1 MPSLLFLSCCFCSLA
16 AWLLLAIPAPGSS
29 ALGAEAA
36 AAPEETALRVLV
48 LLPKDDAYLFSL
60 ARVRPAIEYAVRS
73 LEANGSLLP
82 AGYKFRLFYSDSDC
96 GNRALFSMVDMVALK
111 REWPDL
117 LLGPVCDYAA
127 APVARL
133 ASHWNLPMISAG
145 ALAAGFS
152 PKTGEYSHLTRVS
165 PGYAKMGE
173 MFLALFRHHKW
184 TRVLLVYHDDKEQ
197 RSCFFAAEGVHLVF
211 REAGLHLD
219 DFAFEESGKYAD
231 DVVRAIQG
239 GERGEGSRAE
249 GGSRRDRSPRFLP
262 GVRFPSGAAKQSAG
276 EAARNPGREGSRGHC
291 SSPDL

>member
-16 AWLLLAIPAPGSS
+16 AWLLLATPAPGS
-29 ALGAEAA
+29 GAPGEEKEVAA
-36 AAPEETALRVLV
+36 AAAAEEETTLRVLV
-48 LLPKDDAYLFSL
+48 LLPKNDAYLFSL

-96 GNRALFSMVDMVALK
+96 GNRALFSLVDMIALK

-173 MFLALFRHHKW
+173 MFLALFRYRKW
-184 TRVLLVYHDDKEQ
+184 NRVMVVYHDDKEQ
-197 RSCFFAAEGVHLVF
+197 PSCYFAADGVHQVF
-211 REAGLHLD
+211 REAELPLD
-219 DFAFEESGKYAD
+219 AFGFEESGKYAD

-239 GERGEGSRAE
+239 GERGEGA
-249 GGSRRDRSPRFLP
+249 RDRSQSFMRR
-262 GVRFPSGAAKQSAG
+262 VRFPIAG
-276 EAARNPGREGSRGHC
+276 QTECPLKRRAIQDGEGSRGR
-291 SSPDL
+291 SSTPDP